1 MRKNV
6 GSNIKTLCA
15 RMKPVLC
22 VIFVLRVMIR
32 IMYTKNY
39 VFEIILK
46 CLAKFI
52 LNDIKSFMLLLNLS
66 TMLFTEYHDVTIL

>member
-1 MRKNV
+1 MRKND
-6 GSNIKTLCA
+6 GSNIKTLCV

-46 CLAKFI
+46 CFRKIYIKCHQVIHVTVKFKYNVI
-52 LNDIKSFMLLLNLS
+52 YRVS
-66 TMLFTEYHDVTIL
+66 

>member
-1 MRKNV
+1 MRKYV
-6 GSNIKTLCA
+6 GSNIKTLCV

-46 CLAKFI
+46 CFRKI
-52 LNDIKSFMLLLNLS
+52 YIK
-66 TMLFTEYHDVTIL
+66 